1 MIALDRC
8 AIYLRYVLDHVYCY
22 LYSVSHRISMR
33 DIYNLR
39 IWIIYASLIQFLLI
53 VSPVMYFIYA
63 VSSLILFHLM
73 MRVEE
78 RFDIPASSVV
88 AHNIKVRRSDDTQ
101 NTNTY
106 HTILGEWAGMRPY
119 MEDRTLVLDSLN
131 IYGIFD
137 GHSGSDM
144 SEFMV
149 NNFEKYYE
157 HIEHTK
163 YSKLR
168 RLINTIER
176 LERGAKMNRVRGGST
191 CVVVQ
196 ILRDSILCSS
206 VGDSEAHI
214 FMSDSTIVPLTS
226 AHTFSRFDEYYAYC
240 TKHRSSKKHPLHV
253 SNTIRTCTGLMPTR
267 TIGDFKHKSRDPALI
282 SEPETRSVRIDS
294 KQWEVIIIGSD
305 GIFDRLSPRRI
316 IDEMYRARIMTE
328 DECGHMYDL
337 SDYNIYGLMQRLGQ
351 ITTSYPSSYDKVRDI
366 YGGDNCSI
374 CILINQ
380 NQAG

>member
-1 MIALDRC
+1 MFALDRC
-8 AIYLRYVLDHVYCY
+8 AIYLRYVLDHAYCY
-22 LYSVSHRISMR
+22 LYSVSHRMSAH

-39 IWIIYASLIQFLLI
+39 IWIIYSSLIQFLLI
-53 VSPVMYFIYA
+53 VSPVLYFIYA

-78 RFDIPASSVV
+78 QFDIPVSSVM
-88 AHNIKVRRSDDTQ
+88 HNIKVRRSN

-149 NNFEKYYE
+149 NNFEEYY
-157 HIEHTK
+157 EHTK
-163 YSKLR
+163 YSKLC
-168 RLINTIER
+168 RLSDTIER
-176 LERGAKMNRVRGGST
+176 LEYGARINKVRGGST

-196 ILRDSILCSS
+196 ILRDIVLCSS

-226 AHTFSRFDEYYAYC
+226 AHTFGRFDEYYAYC

-267 TIGDFKHKSRDPALI
+267 TIGDFRHKSRDIALI
-282 SEPETRSVRIDS
+282 SEPETRGIYIGS

-316 IDEMYRARIMTE
+316 IDEMYRARIMT
-328 DECGHMYDL
+328 DNECGYTYDL
-337 SDYNIYGLMQRLGQ
+337 SDYNIYALMQRLGQ

-380 NQAG
+380 NRVG